1 MSNYL
6 PPPDDLL
13 AISERLLDLC
23 PPENWHK
30 RALSALSGSS
40 CKSIGIACSGGA
52 DSTFA
57 LLLIY
62 AAFPDLRDRMFVLH
76 YNHNLRESSRE
87 DERFVVKMAK
97 ILDLPHEIGKS
108 EEESSS
114 DEGSLRERR
123 LGFFFDLSAK
133 RKFSCLVQGH
143 NQDDV
148 AETILWRLSRGSGPQ
163 GLCSP
168 RPVHHHGSICIARP
182 YITIDRAKIRTMLAE
197 ANMTWREDESN
208 DSPEYL
214 RNRIRKNSL
223 ERLKEDVDRDLLSGV
238 SRSRDLLEEQEDAI
252 DEWTGRA
259 MNRCICEDSIDL
271 HCLSEYPLAIKRRVV
286 INWLADT
293 ESAFEITFTQ
303 LDQILQS
310 IKHGDEIG
318 VSLSNRVMVRTKD
331 FRLVL
336 VQPCDKIS
344 GWPLCSL
351 PSGHSLRLPG
361 GKTLHFTTQKATDSL
376 IGQVLAG
383 KVDQSR
389 EAYCVRL
396 PEVETLYA
404 RTRLPGD
411 EYRPIGSPGRK
422 KLKNWMIDRKL
433 DQHTKNTI
441 PLVLDSSGEIIWVP
455 GFAPAQT
462 QQVKE
467 GAEWLIHLTYH

>member
-6 PPPDDLL
+6 SPPDDLL

-23 PPENWHK
+23 PTGNWHEL
-30 RALSALSGSS
+30 ALSALSGSP
-40 CKSIGIACSGGA
+40 CDSIGIACSGGA

-57 LLLIY
+57 LLLVY
-62 AAFPDLRDRMFVLH
+62 AAFPDLRDRMFILH
-76 YNHNLRESSRE
+76 YNHNLRESSSE
-87 DERFVVKMAK
+87 DERFVVRMAK
-97 ILDLPHEIGKS
+97 ILNLPHEIGKS
-108 EEESSS
+108 EEETRS

-123 LGFFFDLSAK
+123 LGFIFNLSAK

-168 RPVHHHGSICIARP
+168 RPVHQHGSLCIARP
-182 YITIDRAKIRTMLAE
+182 FITVDRAKIRSMLAE
-197 ANMTWREDESN
+197 ANMIWREDESN

-238 SRSRDLLEEQEDAI
+238 SRSRDLLEEQDDAI
-252 DEWTGRA
+252 DEWAGIA
-259 MNRCICEDSIDL
+259 MDSCICEDSIDL
-271 HCLSEYPLAIKRRVV
+271 HCLLEYPLAIKRRVV
-286 INWLADT
+286 LNWLADT
-293 ESAFEITFTQ
+293 ELALGITSTQ
-303 LDQILQS
+303 LDQILHS
-310 IKHGDEIG
+310 IERGEEIG
-318 VSLSNRVMVRTKD
+318 VSLSSRVTVRTKD
-331 FRLVL
+331 SRLVL
-336 VQPCDKIS
+336 DQPRFKIS

-351 PSGHSLRLPG
+351 PSGHRLRLPG
-361 GKTLHFTTQKATDSL
+361 GKTLHFTTPKATDSL
-376 IGQVLAG
+376 ISQILTG
-383 KVDQSR
+383 KVDQSK
-389 EAYCVRL
+389 EAYCERFT
-396 PEVETLYA
+396 EIETLHI

-433 DQHTKNTI
+433 DQHTKDTT

-455 GFAPAQT
+455 GFAPSQT
-462 QQVKE
+462 RQVEE
-467 GAEWLIHLTYH
+467 GAQWLIHLTYE

>member
-13 AISERLLDLC
+13 AISERLLCLC
-23 PPENWHK
+23 PTENWHE
-30 RALSALSGSS
+30 RALSALGDSP
-40 CKSIGIACSGGA
+40 CDSIGIACSGGA

-57 LLLIY
+57 LLLVY

-76 YNHNLRESSRE
+76 YNHNLRESSND

-97 ILDLPHEIGKS
+97 VLGLPHEIGES
-108 EEESSS
+108 EEATRS
-114 DEGSLRERR
+114 DEGSLREQR
-123 LGFFFDLSAK
+123 LSFIFNLSAK

-168 RPVHHHGSICIARP
+168 RPIHQHGNLCIARP
-182 YITIDRAKIRTMLAE
+182 FITIDRAKIRTMLAG
-197 ANMTWREDESN
+197 ANMIWREDESN

-223 ERLKEDVDRDLLSGV
+223 ERLKADVDRDLLSGV

-252 DEWTGRA
+252 EEWTGRA
-259 MNRCICEDSIDL
+259 MDRCICEDSIDL
-271 HCLSEYPLAIKRRVV
+271 QCLSEYPLAIKRRVV
-286 INWLADT
+286 LNWLAGT
-293 ESAFEITFTQ
+293 ESAFDITSTQ

-310 IKHGDEIG
+310 IKRGEEIG
-318 VSLSNRVMVRTKD
+318 VSLSSRVMVRMKD
-331 FRLVL
+331 SRLILGKPVA
-336 VQPCDKIS
+336 KIS

-351 PSGHSLRLPG
+351 PCGHGLRLPG
-361 GKTLHFTTQKATDSL
+361 GKTLHFTSRKATESL
-376 IGQVLAG
+376 ISQVLTG

-389 EAYCVRL
+389 EAYCVGL
-396 PEVETLYA
+396 PKVETLYA

-433 DQHTKNTI
+433 DQYTKDTI

-455 GFAPAQT
+455 GFAPART
-462 QQVKE
+462 QQVEE

>member
-13 AISERLLDLC
+13 AISERLLGLC
-23 PPENWHK
+23 PPGNWHK
-30 RALSALSGSS
+30 HALAALTESS
-40 CKSIGIACSGGA
+40 CGSIGIACSGGA

-76 YNHNLRESSRE
+76 YNHNLRVNSCE
-87 DERFVVKMAK
+87 DERFVVEMAK

-108 EEESSS
+108 EKDSRS
-114 DEGSLRERR
+114 DEGSLRKRR
-123 LGFFFDLSAK
+123 LDFIFGLSAK

-168 RPVHHHGSICIARP
+168 RPAHYHGSLCIARP
-182 YITIDRAKIRTMLAE
+182 YITIDRTKIRAMLAE
-197 ANMTWREDESN
+197 TNMIWREDESN

-223 ERLKEDVDRDLLSGV
+223 DQLKEDVDRDLLSGV

-259 MNRCICEDSIDL
+259 MNKCICEDSIDL
-271 HCLSEYPLAIKRRVV
+271 RLLSEYPLAIKRRVV
-286 INWLADT
+286 INWLTNT
-293 ESAFEITFTQ
+293 ESAFGITSTQ
-303 LDQILQS
+303 LDQILRS
-310 IKHGDEIG
+310 IEHGDEIG
-318 VSLSNRVMVRTKD
+318 VSLSRRVMVRTKD
-331 FRLVL
+331 SRLVL
-336 VQPCDKIS
+336 AQPCGEIS

-351 PSGHSLRLPG
+351 PSGHNLCLPG
-361 GKTLHFTTQKATDSL
+361 GKTLHFTTQKATGSL
-376 IGQVLAG
+376 ISQILAG

-389 EAYCVRL
+389 EAYCVRC

-433 DQHTKNTI
+433 NQYTKDTI

-455 GFAPAQT
+455 GFAPAQD
-462 QQVKE
+462 QRVEE

>member
-1 MSNYL
+1 MSSYL

-13 AISERLLDLC
+13 TISERLLDLC
-23 PPENWHK
+23 PTEKWHK

-40 CKSIGIACSGGA
+40 CDSIGIACSGGA

-57 LLLIY
+57 LLLVY

-76 YNHNLRESSRE
+76 YNHNLRECSRE

-97 ILDLPHEIGKS
+97 SLDLPHEIGKS
-108 EEESSS
+108 EEETRS

-123 LGFFFDLSAK
+123 LGFIFDISEK

-143 NQDDV
+143 NRDDV

-168 RPVHHHGSICIARP
+168 RPAHQHGSLCIARP
-182 YITIDRAKIRTMLAE
+182 FITIDRTKIRAMLAE
-197 ANMTWREDESN
+197 ANMIWREDESN
-208 DSPEYL
+208 NSVEYL

-223 ERLKEDVDRDLLSGV
+223 QRLKEDVDRDLLHGV

-252 DEWTGRA
+252 EEWTGRA
-259 MNRCICEDSIDL
+259 MDRCLCEDSIDL
-271 HCLSEYPLAIKRRVV
+271 RCLSEYPLAIKRRVV
-286 INWLADT
+286 LNWLTDR
-293 ESAFEITFTQ
+293 ESAFVIRSTR

-310 IKHGDEIG
+310 IECGQEIG
-318 VSLSNRVMVRTKD
+318 VSLSSRVTVRSKD
-331 FRLVL
+331 SRLIL
-336 VQPCDKIS
+336 GQPCDKIS

-351 PSGHSLRLPG
+351 PSGHPLCLPG
-361 GKTLHFTTQKATDSL
+361 GKTLHFTSQKATDSQISQIL
-376 IGQVLAG
+376 SG
-383 KVDQSR
+383 KVDQSS
-389 EAYCVRL
+389 EAYCAGFSKVQ
-396 PEVETLYA
+396 TLYA

-433 DQHTKNTI
+433 DQYSKDTL
-441 PLVLDSSGEIIWVP
+441 PLVLDSSGEIVWIP

-462 QQVKE
+462 RQVEE
-467 GAEWLIHLTYH
+467 GAQWLIHLTYE